1 MHSYASVC
9 QGQYYQLIS
18 HQNPFP
24 CLLLIGFL
32 PACFRSDWLP
42 TLSPPPIQKKPSD
55 LVLGKLSFFNTQ
67 VTVSLASER
76 MDRNTHMTRQTQEAK
91 QDSQM
96 EASTVHP
103 TPQKHQI
110 EKLSIQKSTNMRTK
124 NQLKKQASL
133 EKPGNDLES
142 PLINNIDQTLHR
154 VATTASVIYKIWEH
168 RSHHPSSKKIKHCKL
183 KKKSKEEGARR
194 Y

>member
-1 MHSYASVC
+1 MSN
-9 QGQYYQLIS
+9 QRLQLIFSLLFICFFGESFCICDGTVWTKVGWEILPEEVHYWKVNRSPS
-18 HQNPFP
+18 H
-24 CLLLIGFL
+24 CLPYLLDKLCCDFANMDIFQGCLYLIYNLLQAVFFIL
-32 PACFRSDWLP
+32 FV
-42 TLSPPPIQKKPSD
+42 LSVHYLWKKWKKHQKK
-55 LVLGKLSFFNTQ
+55 
-67 VTVSLASER
+67 
-76 MDRNTHMTRQTQEAK
+76 
-91 QDSQM
+91 
-96 EASTVHP
+96 
-103 TPQKHQI
+103 
-110 EKLSIQKSTNMRTK
+110 
-124 NQLKKQASL
+124 LKKQASL